1 MDNYFDALETRSPEQ
16 REIEQFELLVA
27 QLQHAKEHSVAYS
40 ALLRDVDPATV
51 IDRGALARLR

>member
-1 MDNYFDALETRSPEQ
+1 MTIFPFERDGPNFFDALETRSPEQ

-40 ALLRDVDPATV
+40 ALLRMWT
-51 IDRGALARLR
+51 RRR